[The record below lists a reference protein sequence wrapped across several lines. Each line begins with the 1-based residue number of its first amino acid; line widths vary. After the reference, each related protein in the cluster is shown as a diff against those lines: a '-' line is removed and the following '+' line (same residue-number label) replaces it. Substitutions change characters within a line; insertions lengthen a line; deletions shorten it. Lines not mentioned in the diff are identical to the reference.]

1 MAKSTTAP
9 KMANLTADN
18 TPAKKAAA
26 KKAPAKAATKKTSVA
41 DAKDLI
47 VASSN
52 EVENL
57 TKVKALKLA
66 PELIEAEGINDF
78 KLGGVLQ
85 RIQEEKWWEGDDFE
99 SFKDYIETGLGLP
112 YRKCMYLVNIYEKL
126 VAAGIKWSDVKTI
139 GWSKLRFIIDLIDKD
154 NVAEWVKRANTM
166 NSLEI
171 QEYVKGLKTGTK
183 TSDDGDETTTKIS
196 SMVFKVHPD
205 QKEMI
210 REALDKK
217 KEETG
222 TEFDAVA
229 LETIALGYIE
239 GTGGKPKAVTKAAVK
254 KFLKAMSSED
264 AAALVIEVHPSL
276 GEDEEEEETETEEA

>member
-1 MAKSTTAP
+1 MAKSKTAP
-9 KMANLTADN
+9 NMAALTAEKG
-18 TPAKKAAA
+18 TAKAAPKKAATKKAAA
-26 KKAPAKAATKKTSVA
+26 KPVAAT
-41 DAKDLI
+41 DLI

-57 TKVKALKLA
+57 TKPQALKLA

-85 RIQEEKWWEGDDFE
+85 KIQEEKWWEGDDFE

-154 NVAEWVKRANTM
+154 NVAEWVKRADTM

-171 QEYVKGLKTGTK
+171 QEYVKGLKTGKKST
-183 TSDDGDETTTKIS
+183 DGDEENTTKIS

-222 TEFDAVA
+222 TEYDAVA

-239 GTGGKPKAVTKAAVK
+239 GNTGKPKAVTKAAVK
-254 KFLKAMSSED
+254 KFLAGMTSEA

-276 GEDEEEEETETEEA
+276 GEDEDEDEAEEA

>member
-1 MAKSTTAP
+1 MAKSKTAP
-9 KMANLTADN
+9 NMAALTADKPS
-18 TPAKKAAA
+18 TKKAVT
-26 KKAPAKAATKKTSVA
+26 KKAATKAKPSVA
-41 DAKDLI
+41 DVKDLI

-57 TKVKALKLA
+57 TKAKALKLA

-85 RIQEEKWWEGDDFE
+85 KIQEEKWWEGDDHE

-171 QEYVKGLKTGTK
+171 QEYVKGLKTGKKST
-183 TSDDGDETTTKIS
+183 DGDEENTTKIS
-196 SMVFKVHPD
+196 SMVFKLHPD
-205 QKEMI
+205 QKELI
-210 REALDKK
+210 KESLAKK
-217 KEETG
+217 KEEIG

-229 LETIALGYIE
+229 LENIALNYIE
-239 GTGGKPKAVTKAAVK
+239 GNTGKPKAVTKSAVK
-254 KFLKAMSSED
+254 KFLAAMSSED

-276 GEDEEEEETETEEA
+276 GEDEEEGDEAETG